1 MIKKN
6 MIPKIGEFLN
16 EEFLKPLKISQT
28 KLAKAI
34 NVPQNRIS
42 NIVNNKLNIS
52 VDTDLRLCKFF
63 KLSEG
68 YFLRIQETFEALRIK
83 ADIQD
88 ELEEIVPFEPEENS
102 SFNFDNK
109 LTPAYNC
116 KRKQ

>member
-6 MIPKIGEFLN
+6 MIPTIGEFLN
-16 EEFLKPLKISQT
+16 EEFLQPLKISQT

-42 NIVNNKLNIS
+42 NIVNNKLNIT

-68 YFLRIQETFEALRIK
+68 YFLRVQETFEALRVKAEIK
-83 ADIQD
+83 D
-88 ELEEIVPFEPEENS
+88 ELEEIVPFEPEEDNS
-102 SFNFDNK
+102 INFGNK
-109 LTPAYNC
+109 LTPAYTC
-116 KRKQ
+116 KRK

>member
-1 MIKKN
+1 MIKEN

-16 EEFLKPLKISQT
+16 EEFLKPLKISQN

-42 NIVNNKLNIS
+42 HIINNKRNIS

-68 YFLRIQETFEALRIK
+68 YFLRIQDTFEALRVKINIK
-83 ADIQD
+83 D
-88 ELEEIVPFEPEENS
+88 ELDDITPYEYDEDD
-102 SFNFDNK
+102 SFNIYNK
-109 LTPAYNC
+109 SIPAYAC
-116 KRKQ
+116 KKK